1 MDAAGS
7 AAATRQTNLD
17 ARRCIFTPAATM
29 SSRLKSSRGERRAL
43 VKRAA
48 SDYGPVWAVSHTP
61 SQTVRGV
68 SEALLLLG
76 GLI

>member
-48 SDYGPVWAVSHTP
+48 SD
-61 SQTVRGV
+61 
-68 SEALLLLG
+68 
-76 GLI
+76 